1 MHRIKNYLTN
11 ILLYTVLVFTVLISL
26 FPIAWVI
33 ISAFKTNAQILG
45 SPFSFPTKLDF
56 GVFRY
61 LFTNYNFPVYMLNS
75 LLASISATLISL
87 FIFAMGAY
95 VFAKYEFPFKKLLYT
110 LFVIT
115 LLVPAQSKAQPF
127 FSLVMK
133 MNLYDSIW
141 GVALVYLSCGLAMSM
156 FILRTTFSSIPKSFD
171 EAAELEGSSFISVFF
186 KINVP
191 LAKNGLSTAGI
202 LMFLN
207 NWNEY
212 FFAALLTTSDKSR
225 TLPVALQFFN
235 ESFSYDYTKL
245 FAALTIVVLPGIIL
259 YAFTQEQVQES
270 ITATG
275 IKG

>member
-1 MHRIKNYLTN
+1 
-11 ILLYTVLVFTVLISL
+11 VLVFTVLISL

>member
-1 MHRIKNYLTN
+1 MHKVRKHLTN
-11 ILLYTVLVFTVLISL
+11 LFIYAVLVFTILISV
-26 FPIAWVI
+26 FPILWVI
-33 ISAFKTNAQILG
+33 FSAFKTNAQIL
-45 SPFSFPTKLDF
+45 SNPFSLPAGVDF
-56 GVFRY
+56 SVFDY
-61 LFTNYNFPVYMLNS
+61 LFTHYRFPAYMLNS
-75 LLASISATLISL
+75 LLASISSTLISL
-87 FIFAMGAY
+87 LIFAMGAY
-95 VFAKYEFPFKKLLYT
+95 VFAKYEFPLKDLLYT
-110 LFVIT
+110 FFVIT
-115 LLVPAQSKAQPF
+115 LLVPGQAKAQPF

-156 FILRTTFSSIPKSFD
+156 FILRSTFASIPKSFD
-171 EAAELEGSSFISVFF
+171 EAAELEGGSFISIFF
-186 KINVP
+186 KINIP

-245 FAALTIVVLPGIIL
+245 FAALTIVILPGIIL

-270 ITATG
+270 FAATG

>member
-1 MHRIKNYLTN
+1 
-11 ILLYTVLVFTVLISL
+11 
-26 FPIAWVI
+26 
-33 ISAFKTNAQILG
+33 
-45 SPFSFPTKLDF
+45 
-56 GVFRY
+56 
-61 LFTNYNFPVYMLNS
+61 MLNS
-75 LLASISATLISL
+75 LLASISSTLISL
-87 FIFAMGAY
+87 LIFAMGAY
-95 VFAKYEFPFKKLLYT
+95 VFAKYEFPLKDLLYT
-110 LFVIT
+110 FFVIT
-115 LLVPAQSKAQPF
+115 LLVPGQAKAQPF

-156 FILRTTFSSIPKSFD
+156 FILRSTFASIPKSFD
-171 EAAELEGSSFISVFF
+171 EAAELEGGSFISIFF
-186 KINVP
+186 KINIP

-245 FAALTIVVLPGIIL
+245 FAALTIVILPGIIL

-270 ITATG
+270 FAATG